1 MIISALV
8 IFVREEDERDRDSIV
23 SQQMY
28 FSIFQ

>member
-8 IFVREEDERDRDSIV
+8 IFVREEDERDRDLIV

-28 FSIFQ
+28 FSTFQ